1 MRMGFYI
8 NSIFKLHEADI
19 SDKADPLLISGL
31 AASAGADVVLM
42 GWSSKAGKNGE
53 KLFKL
58 IRETT
63 PADLILVVP
72 VSEADIETVV
82 KTRADGVVLVSPE
95 WNGTETAATVSAG
108 IDLARLSDVAAEYRA
123 AGMTVSAFIDPDINE
138 IKAVA
143 KASLAGVVI
152 NCADYSRARSDEEAE
167 DALSGL
173 NDCSI
178 AAGKF
183 GLVAG
188 FGHGL
193 NYRNV
198 GPVAALSYSEELY
211 IGRAIV
217 NRALIVGIDTA
228 TKEMETRIYRSMT
241 TN

>member
-8 NSIFKLHEADI
+8 NSIFKLHDDDLL
-19 SDKADPLLISGL
+19 DKADPLLISGL

-42 GWSSKAGKNGE
+42 GWSSQAWKKGE

-58 IRETT
+58 IRDTVH
-63 PADLILVVP
+63 ADLIIVVP
-72 VSEADIETVV
+72 VSEGDIETVV
-82 KTRADGVVLVSPE
+82 KTRANGVVLVNSE
-95 WNGTETAATVSAG
+95 WNGIKTAETVSASL
-108 IDLARLSDVAAEYRA
+108 DSSRLSDVTAEYRA
-123 AGMTVSAFIDPDINE
+123 AGMTVSAFIEPDINE
-138 IKAVA
+138 IKAIA

-152 NCADYSRARSDEEAE
+152 NCADYAKARSDEEAE
-167 DALSGL
+167 EALNNL
-173 NDCSI
+173 NDSSL

-198 GPVAALSYSEELY
+198 GPVAALPYSEEVF
-211 IGRAIV
+211 IGKSIV

-228 TKEMETRIYRSMT
+228 IKEMETRIYRSMT
-241 TN
+241 RS